1 MSIVR
6 RGTPLER
13 NFYILDKA
21 ISEDSRLSFE
31 ARGLLIFLLGKPDS
45 WEVSIQH
52 LVNESPA
59 GKDKVARMLKE
70 LRNVGYVTCEKY
82 RNDNGR
88 LAGYVYTVFE
98 SSGHSETPEP
108 EKPETENP
116 VTVKTSPEPEK
127 PETEKP
133 EAGKPETANP
143 LLVSTDNKQ
152 VLNQASNKP
161 TPTARSTRTRKTQ
174 ISYLREDHDFTDW
187 TNAGIPNDVIDAWL
201 LNRQNKNLPVTP
213 LATGSTLKSLQ
224 VSAAQHPQFTLVQI
238 LTIAINAGWGGFEPN
253 WFTNRIQR
261 DGIQA
266 MASMPLSGHM
276 NTSRTQQPDIQPAY
290 ASAEASVKRLSD
302 ISWGDGV

>member
-82 RNDNGR
+82 RNGNGR
-88 LAGYVYTVFE
+88 LAGYIYTVFE

-116 VTVKTSPEPEK
+116 VTVEASPEPEK

-133 EAGKPETANP
+133 EEGKPDTANP
-143 LLVSTDNKQ
+143 PLVSTDNKQ
-152 VLNQASNKP
+152 VLNQASNEP
-161 TPTARSTRTRKTQ
+161 TPKARSTRTRKAQ

-187 TNAGIPNDVIDAWL
+187 TNAGIPSDVIDAWL
-201 LNRQNKNLPVTP
+201 INRQNKNQPVTA
-213 LATGSTLKSLQ
+213 LATASILKSLH
-224 VSAAQHPQFTLVQI
+224 VSAAEYPQFTLVQI
-238 LTIAINAGWGGFEPN
+238 LTVAINAGWGGFEPS

-261 DGIQA
+261 DGVQSTG
-266 MASMPLSGHM
+266 SMPLSGHM
-276 NTSRTQQPDIQPAY
+276 STAWAQQPDVTPAF
-290 ASAEASVKRLSD
+290 ASAEASVQRMLD
-302 ISWGDGV
+302 TSWGDDL